1 MYKYFE
7 ERINEH
13 LKNKANK
20 EKLEWVETQMV
31 IIEEI
36 GMWDDVDKE
45 NYIILKNL
53 RKNLREKFKREL
65 EGKF

>member
-7 ERINEH
+7 ERINKH
-13 LKNKANK
+13 LKNKDNK
-20 EKLEWVETQMV
+20 EKLEWVEVQIG

-36 GMWDDVDKE
+36 GMWDDIDKN
-45 NYIILKNL
+45 NYMIF
-53 RKNLREKFKREL
+53 KNLREKFKREL

>member
-13 LKNKANK
+13 LKNKDNK
-20 EKLEWVETQMV
+20 EKLEWVEVQIR

-36 GMWDDVDKE
+36 GMWDDIDKN
-45 NYIILKNL
+45 NYMIFKNL
-53 RKNLREKFKREL
+53 RKKFKREL

>member
-13 LKNKANK
+13 LKNKTNK
-20 EKLEWVETQMV
+20 EKLEWVEVQIG

-36 GMWDDVDKE
+36 GLWDEIDKN
-45 NYIILKNL
+45 NYMIF
-53 RKNLREKFKREL
+53 KNLREKFKREL

>member
-36 GMWDDVDKE
+36 GMWDDIDKN
-45 NYIILKNL
+45 NYIIF
-53 RKNLREKFKREL
+53 KNLREKFKREL

>member
-13 LKNKANK
+13 LKNKTNK
-20 EKLEWVETQMV
+20 EKLEWVEVQIG

-36 GMWDDVDKE
+36 GMWDDIDKN
-45 NYIILKNL
+45 NYMIF
-53 RKNLREKFKREL
+53 KNLREKFKREL

>member
-13 LKNKANK
+13 LKNKTNK
-20 EKLEWVETQMV
+20 EKLEWVETQIE

-36 GMWDDVDKE
+36 GMWDDIDKN
-45 NYIILKNL
+45 NYIIF
-53 RKNLREKFKREL
+53 KNLREKFKREL

>member
-13 LKNKANK
+13 LKNNANK

-31 IIEEI
+31 LIEEI
-36 GMWDDVDKE
+36 NLWDDVDKN
-45 NYIILKNL
+45 NYMIF
-53 RKNLREKFKREL
+53 KNLREKFKREL

>member
-7 ERINEH
+7 ERISEH

-20 EKLEWVETQMV
+20 EKLEWVEVQIG

-36 GMWDDVDKE
+36 GMWDDIDKN
-45 NYIILKNL
+45 NYIIL
-53 RKNLREKFKREL
+53 KNLREKFKREL

>member
-36 GMWDDVDKE
+36 NLWDDVDKN
-45 NYIILKNL
+45 NYMIF
-53 RKNLREKFKREL
+53 KNLREKFKREL

>member
-36 GMWDDVDKE
+36 GMWDDIDKN
-45 NYIILKNL
+45 NYMIF
-53 RKNLREKFKREL
+53 KNLREKFKREL

>member
-13 LKNKANK
+13 LKNKTNK
-20 EKLEWVETQMV
+20 EKLEWVEVQIE

-36 GMWDDVDKE
+36 GMWDDIDKN
-45 NYIILKNL
+45 NYIIF
-53 RKNLREKFKREL
+53 KNLREKFKREL

>member
-1 MYKYFE
+1 MFEYFE

-13 LKNKANK
+13 LKNKTNK
-20 EKLEWVETQMV
+20 EKLEWVEVQIG

-36 GMWDDVDKE
+36 GMWDDIDKN
-45 NYIILKNL
+45 NYMIF
-53 RKNLREKFKREL
+53 KNLREKFKREL

>member
-1 MYKYFE
+1 MFEYFE

-36 GMWDDVDKE
+36 NLWDDVDKN
-45 NYIILKNL
+45 NYMIF
-53 RKNLREKFKREL
+53 KNLREKFKREL